1 MRRGTELS
9 STDRINMEFLPGLT
23 KEINLLL
30 YQEQWLLSDTSVFQ
44 LDVVILS
51 ACNAVKPHSEV
62 SHRFSSTNEVF
73 NE

>member
-51 ACNAVKPHSEV
+51 ACSAVKPHSEV

>member
-1 MRRGTELS
+1 MRRRTELS

-23 KEINLLL
+23 KEINFLL

>member
-23 KEINLLL
+23 KEINFLL